1 MNDKTP
7 LIHAAVSVAVQA
19 AVGLTSGDWLSG
31 GIAACVWWAAREH
44 TQAEYR
50 WIESFGWDHEAEG
63 YLRRNLPWWGGF
75 DPRAWDKASVLDFL
89 APVAACTAVYFLK
102 GLA

>member
-7 LIHAAVSVAVQA
+7 LMHAAVSVAIQI
-19 AVGLTSGDWLSG
+19 AVGVASGDWLAG
-31 GIAACVWWAAREH
+31 GIAVCIWWAAREH

-50 WIESFGWDHEAEG
+50 WIERFGWDHEAEG

-75 DPRAWDKASVLDFL
+75 DPRVWNKASVLDFI
-89 APVAACTAVYFLK
+89 APAAACAAVYLLK
-102 GLA
+102 DFS